1 MICLDTN
8 VLIAHKRAK
17 KADKNKT
24 VLYQLTQQSYRFAVS
39 SITVYELLRGDNQDE
54 DQYWKMMFVNMEI
67 LPFDVACAQQAAKIY
82 QDLKQKG
89 LLIEAED
96 LLIGATALQHSLK
109 LVSANTRHF
118 ARIEGLELLS
128 AEQIGAA

>member
-1 MICLDTN
+1 
-8 VLIAHKRAK
+8 
-17 KADKNKT
+17 
-24 VLYQLTQQSYRFAVS
+24 
-39 SITVYELLRGDNQDE
+39 
-54 DQYWKMMFVNMEI
+54 MMFANMNI
-67 LPFDVACAQQAAKIY
+67 LSFDAACARQAAKIY

>member
-1 MICLDTN
+1 MDMICLDTN

-17 KADKNKT
+17 REDKDKT
-24 VLYQLTQQSYRFAVS
+24 VLYQLATQGYRFAVS

-54 DQYWKMMFVNMEI
+54 DRYWKTMFANMEV
-67 LPFDVACAQQAAKIY
+67 LPFDYACAKHAASIY

-96 LLIGATALQHSLK
+96 LFIGATALRHRLK
-109 LVSANTRHF
+109 LATSNVRHF
-118 ARIEGLELLS
+118 ERILS
-128 AEQIGAA
+128 LTLV